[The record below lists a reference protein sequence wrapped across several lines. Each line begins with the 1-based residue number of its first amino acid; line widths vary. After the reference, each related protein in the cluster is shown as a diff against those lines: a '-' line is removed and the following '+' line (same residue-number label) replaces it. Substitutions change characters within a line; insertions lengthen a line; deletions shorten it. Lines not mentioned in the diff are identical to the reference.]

1 MKKIFYFILTLI
13 VVSCSKDPILYTL
26 TTSVNPTD
34 GGTLNPSITQF
45 EEGETVILNAVPS
58 PEYSFFSWSGA
69 TGSNASTSIV
79 MDSDKSVTA
88 VFTKKRYSLDVS
100 IEGKGTVD
108 QKILKSGRATDYNS
122 GTLLELSAI
131 PDSGWFFVK
140 WKGDLSGVEN
150 PVQITIDKS
159 KNISAVF
166 EQKQYPLNIEI
177 EGEGTVDET
186 IIKPGTPNDYNS
198 GTIVQLTAS
207 PVNGWSFLKW
217 SGDLLSSKNP
227 IEITVDMAKTIKAE
241 FFNPT
246 DFTGLPILYIDTNGV
261 AIDSKEDY
269 VEGFASIVGGANYP
283 DLLDTE
289 MKIKGRGNS
298 TWWQGGIWGKKPY
311 QIKFGD
317 KTEILN
323 MPKDKKWVLLA
334 ELSDK
339 SLIRNKIAREIA
351 NISRFDYVPQA
362 EYLEVFINKEHVGAY
377 LLGQKVEESKNR
389 VNIGDNGYLIEI
401 DTDANGRISDDD
413 VYFRSNEW
421 SSRYEDGVFNI
432 KEPSIEYD
440 SDEFNLIKNH
450 INDFETALFSNNFK
464 DPDSGY
470 RSFIDIPS
478 FVDWFIVNEI
488 SKNQDARSY
497 SSIYFNYIPGEK
509 IKMGPVWD
517 FDLAFGNVDYS
528 NAENS

>member
-1 MKKIFYFILTLI
+1 MKKIFYFILLLS
-13 VVSCSKDPILYTL
+13 VFSCSKDPILYTL
-26 TTSVNPTD
+26 TTSVNPLE

-198 GTIVQLTAS
+198 GTIVQ
-207 PVNGWSFLKW
+207 
-217 SGDLLSSKNP
+217 
-227 IEITVDMAKTIKAE
+227 
-241 FFNPT
+241 
-246 DFTGLPILYIDTNGV
+246 
-261 AIDSKEDY
+261 
-269 VEGFASIVGGANYP
+269 
-283 DLLDTE
+283 
-289 MKIKGRGNS
+289 
-298 TWWQGGIWGKKPY
+298 
-311 QIKFGD
+311 
-317 KTEILN
+317 
-323 MPKDKKWVLLA
+323 
-334 ELSDK
+334 
-339 SLIRNKIAREIA
+339 
-351 NISRFDYVPQA
+351 
-362 EYLEVFINKEHVGAY
+362 
-377 LLGQKVEESKNR
+377 
-389 VNIGDNGYLIEI
+389 
-401 DTDANGRISDDD
+401 
-413 VYFRSNEW
+413 
-421 SSRYEDGVFNI
+421 
-432 KEPSIEYD
+432 
-440 SDEFNLIKNH
+440 
-450 INDFETALFSNNFK
+450 
-464 DPDSGY
+464 
-470 RSFIDIPS
+470 
-478 FVDWFIVNEI
+478 
-488 SKNQDARSY
+488 
-497 SSIYFNYIPGEK
+497 
-509 IKMGPVWD
+509 
-517 FDLAFGNVDYS
+517 
-528 NAENS
+528 